1 VKPTENIAKSAS
13 APKVGRF
20 ATLCARL
27 RGKGSGAGAGAF
39 EGSRANNVLQLT
51 AERPALAIIAA
62 TLLASAG
69 LTAALPATVSAYA
82 TPAPNNIY
90 SSAPG
95 LPDGRV
101 YEEASPAN
109 DDGNE
114 AGAQSLAV
122 DGFTPGSTRYS
133 IASAEGDSVLFEGT
147 GPMGEAASP
156 TMLYFVATRTSSGW
170 NTRSVEPRPLQ
181 LEGESAS
188 RLSTLVSRPGGIY
201 MSQDFSGAAV
211 QAGRY
216 TLAQL
221 PGYCGGQDYLTG
233 PDPFVPA
240 TWLSQ
245 PQGGTPSEFCTGGGI
260 PIGGSPNLSTVYFE
274 SGGRLLPEDASRAP
288 HHEVTGFYEYSEGAL
303 REAGV
308 LPDGKLDEFGAVPA
322 DDVAAHPY
330 HHVAFSGNEVSA
342 DGSRAFFVSPDPQ
355 SCSYEVI
362 NEKAGENNCA
372 LDPPEL
378 YVRENGSKSVLVSKD
393 TLLPEVGGLPASAPD
408 GAHPVNIVEDF
419 IVNGAYNHITPY
431 VFASP
436 DGSQAFFQSE
446 DRLTAAAPEGPPG
459 DTSAK
464 SYDFDVNTGELTYLP
479 NVVGRLV
486 GTDTD
491 GSSLVFVSPASK
503 SSAAELE
510 LWAAGPSGGRVT
522 PIVQLPPANVP
533 TPEEVEP
540 VRVSSDGSVVVFSTA
555 SILPGFNDGGTYE
568 NTTGATR
575 PNEQI
580 YRYDVST
587 NTLGCVS
594 CAPPGVAPGNASMSI
609 LREGLL
615 EFSVPANTDERG
627 MSANGDR
634 VFFETQAP
642 LVPQDTNTA
651 TFHKTEGGVIPQGM
665 DVYEWENGVV
675 YLISSGKSDLDSYF
689 LDSSESGDDV
699 FFATTEGLVPG
710 DTDGGYSVYDA
721 RVPRPGDNPPPAAV
735 PCEGAVCQGPPNV
748 PSPLTPPASATF
760 SGLGNPA
767 PEAAATPAPAKK
779 ATTRMVRCRKGFV
792 KQKDRCVRAKT
803 KKKAKKASDDR
814 RVKS

>member
-1 VKPTENIAKSAS
+1 VNPTENIAKTAS
-13 APKVGRF
+13 TPKTGHF
-20 ATLCARL
+20 ATLCAL
-27 RGKGSGAGAGAF
+27 LHVKGSGESEAGRESDAFSPTPVLTTFANLGAILLSSV
-39 EGSRANNVLQLT
+39 G
-51 AERPALAIIAA
+51 LA
-62 TLLASAG
+62 
-69 LTAALPATVSAYA
+69 AALPATASAYA

-122 DGFTPGSTRYS
+122 TGYTPGSTRYS

-147 GPMGEAASP
+147 GPMGETASA

-170 NTRSVEPRPLQ
+170 STRSVEPRPLQ
-181 LEGESAS
+181 LEGEGANSLDA
-188 RLSTLVSRPGGIY
+188 LTSRPGGIY
-201 MSQDFSGAAV
+201 MSQDFSEALV
-211 QAGRY
+211 QAGQY

-221 PGYCGGQDYLTG
+221 PGYCGGQDYLAG

-240 TWLSQ
+240 AWLSR
-245 PQGGTPSEFCTGGGI
+245 PQGGKPFEFCTGGGG

-274 SGGRLLPEDASRAP
+274 SSGTLLPEDASRV
-288 HHEVTGFYEYSEGAL
+288 HHQEVTGFYEYSDGAL

-308 LPDGKLDEFGAVPA
+308 LPDGELDEFGASPA
-322 DDVAAHPY
+322 DAVAEYPF

-342 DGSRAFFVSPDPQ
+342 DGSRAFFVSPDPK

-362 NEKAGENNCA
+362 NEKSGENNCT

-378 YVRENGSKSVLVSKD
+378 YVRENGSKTVLVSKD
-393 TLLPEVGGLPASAPD
+393 TLLPSVGGLPASAPD
-408 GAHPVNIVEDF
+408 GAHPVNIVEDR
-419 IVNGAYNHITPY
+419 IINNGYNHITPY

-446 DRLTAAAPEGPPG
+446 DRLTADAPEGPPAN
-459 DTSAK
+459 TSAK
-464 SYDFDVNTGELTYLP
+464 TYGFNVSTGELTYLP

-486 GTDTD
+486 GADKD
-491 GSSLVFVSPASK
+491 GSSLVFVSPESL
-503 SSAAELE
+503 SSGAELE
-510 LWAAGPSGGRVT
+510 LWSAGPAGGSVT
-522 PIVQLPPANVP
+522 PIVQLPKVSV

-555 SILPGFNDGGTYE
+555 GLPGFNDVGAREIFRYE
-568 NTTGATR
+568 AA
-575 PNEQI
+575 
-580 YRYDVST
+580 S
-587 NTLGCVS
+587 NTLACVS
-594 CAPPGVAPGNASMSI
+594 CSPPGVAPSPASMSI
-609 LREGLL
+609 LREGLQ
-615 EFSVPANTDERG
+615 EFGVPMITDERG
-627 MSANGDR
+627 MSADGDR
-634 VFFETQAP
+634 VFFQTQAP
-642 LVPQDTNTA
+642 LVSQDTNTN
-651 TFHKTEGGVIPQGM
+651 TFHKTENGNYQEGA

-675 YLISSGKSDLDSYF
+675 YLISSGKSDLNSYF
-689 LDSSESGDDV
+689 LDSSESGNDV

-767 PEAAATPAPAKK
+767 PEPAATPAPAKK
-779 ATTRMVRCRKGFV
+779 TTTKTIKCKRGFV
-792 KQKDRCVRAKT
+792 KQKDKCVKAR
-803 KKKAKKASDDR
+803 KKRNGKKASNDR